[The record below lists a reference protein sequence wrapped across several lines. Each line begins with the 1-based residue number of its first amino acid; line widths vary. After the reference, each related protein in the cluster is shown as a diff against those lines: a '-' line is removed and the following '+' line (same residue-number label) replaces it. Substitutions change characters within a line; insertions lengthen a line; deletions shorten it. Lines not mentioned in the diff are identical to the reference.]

1 MKKSSLAIAAL
12 LTVLST
18 TQLSVAFADD
28 SNSAPAQSTDN
39 SAPATGDSNG
49 APATNSND
57 DGDDTDS

>member
-28 SNSAPAQSTDN
+28 RNSETAPSTESSAPAPD
-39 SAPATGDSNG
+39 
-49 APATNSND
+49 APATND
-57 DGDDTDS
+57 TTAPADGDDTDS